1 MKTPLSLVPALLL
14 GSLILA
20 FPSCAADSGLRER
33 LADAHAIGA
42 DHWIYGSVAESV
54 GENGA
59 FQKQAGESVTRGDR
73 RRRELEAP
81 SSSPPLASLLLE
93 SLAASGGDWWSRAIG

>member
-1 MKTPLSLVPALLL
+1 MVAVPESPLGFMETELAAGFPTLLKQCSIPVMKTPLSLVPALLL

-42 DHWIYGSVAESV
+42 DHWIY
-54 GENGA
+54 NDLD
-59 FQKQAGESVTRGDR
+59 KAG
-73 RRRELEAP
+73 L
-81 SSSPPLASLLLE
+81 
-93 SLAASGGDWWSRAIG
+93 